1 MKLNILNRREF
12 LKKLSFTFL
21 VSRLPF
27 RADAFA
33 KPDSN
38 SLVVR
43 VHDSNASRNWD
54 YTASAPW
61 NHTVEPIST
70 EAVNSGK
77 FRQERYF
84 DYINNDIVGR
94 MFKKGLNELAGTYST
109 RDAWLKVLKNYRK
122 GNKITIKVNLNNATY
137 DEEVT
142 TNRLDQTAPLI
153 NAVIADLTETLAVP
167 EEHITVADPSRWI
180 HPNIIKKRVPFK
192 KINWIDSR
200 SDNLWDERETVEF
213 TKDMPVRPEKRN
225 PKKRPLPE
233 KVNFYLARA
242 YTEADHIINL
252 CLLKNH
258 GCGITGAMKN
268 HFGAIPPPSPKFLHT
283 GLGEKSYIAD
293 LCNTKSIREKVQ
305 LNVCDAVFANWHNNV
320 WSPRPWKTFSE
331 ESPNS
336 LFLGVDPVAFDSVLL
351 QHITDE
357 VGAQGGNAPAWVRE
371 AVTKHQFLH
380 YAMEHHRLGIHEH
393 KPFSRIDYR
402 QIEND

>member
-1 MKLNILNRREF
+1 MKLKKVNRREF
-12 LKKLSFTFL
+12 LKKLSFTFIA
-21 VSRLPF
+21 SRLPF
-27 RADAFA
+27 YGNAFA
-33 KPDSN
+33 QSAGKSP
-38 SLVVR
+38 VVR
-43 VHDSNASRNWD
+43 VHDPKASREWD
-54 YTASAPW
+54 YIASAPW
-61 NHTVEPIST
+61 DHTVEPRR
-70 EAVNSGK
+70 EEEMKNNK
-77 FRQERYF
+77 FRKERYF
-84 DYINNDIVGR
+84 DYIDGDVVSSMLKR
-94 MFKKGLNELAGTYST
+94 GLRELTETVST
-109 RDAWLKVLKNYRK
+109 EDAWLKILKNYKK
-122 GNKITIKVNLNNATY
+122 GNKITIKINLNNASY
-137 DEEVT
+137 REKIT

-153 NAVIADLTETLAVP
+153 NAVIADLTGSLSVP
-167 EEHITVADPSRWI
+167 EENITVADPSRWI
-180 HPNIIKKRVPFK
+180 HPVIITERCPFK
-192 KINWIDSR
+192 KVKWVHTR
-200 SDNLWDERETVEF
+200 SNDLWDKGEVVKF

-233 KVNFYLARA
+233 KVNFYLARV

-258 GCGITGAMKN
+258 GCGVTGAMKN

-293 LCNTKSIREKVQ
+293 LCNTKSIRKKVQ

-357 VGAQGGNAPAWVRE
+357 VGAQGENAPGWVRE

-402 QIEND
+402 QIENA